1 MNICEAIEKNAK
13 RRPDHPAIMN
23 CNGSVMNYSEYWQL
37 VNSWATAMQN
47 IGIGA
52 QDIIGINLQDTSNH
66 LIALYAIPLAGAV
79 ILPMDWRW
87 TRNEKIRILRHFG
100 ARFVLSEPKDSI
112 SNEKGPWQNV
122 EINKKWE
129 RLVSSKQPK
138 FDLPEGGD
146 SPLILS
152 LSSGTTGT
160 PKGPM
165 ISHQQFLARFMIYF
179 ITIGF
184 SERDRFLCATP
195 LYFGGCRGYSM
206 CTLYAG
212 GTVLMHSPPY
222 DSTELLAFANKNLAT
237 RLFLVPTLL
246 RRLIDLKGGT
256 PKIPLFH
263 SLKLLF
269 STGADLHEAERK
281 ELMQRF
287 CPQYL
292 NFYGSTDG
300 GGCSALMWDDPKHVS
315 TSVGRPVFGA
325 SIEIVDEFDHP
336 VQAGVVGR
344 IRYRHPGT
352 ANAYYKNKSESKK
365 TFKNGWYYPGDLG
378 RLDEQGYLFLAGR
391 EIDLI
396 IRGGVNIYSNE
407 IEDILTSHSAIL
419 EAAVVGWPSKEF
431 GQEIAAFV
439 LLKSNETDADV
450 NHIKEHCRQ
459 NLATYKVPRGIFI
472 VNEMPKSSV
481 GKVLKRKL
489 TDRLVNL

>member
-1 MNICEAIEKNAK
+1 MNICEAIEKNAQ
-13 RRPDHPAIMN
+13 RRPDHPAIMDG
-23 CNGSVMNYSEYWQL
+23 NGDVMTYSEYWQL
-37 VNSWATAMQN
+37 VNSWATALQN
-47 IGIGA
+47 KGIGA
-52 QDIIGINLQDTSNH
+52 QDIIGVNLQDTSNH
-66 LIALYAIPLAGAV
+66 LIALYAIPLSGAV

-87 TRNEKIRILRHFG
+87 TNNEKIRILRHFG

-112 SNEKGPWQNV
+112 FNVKGPWKHI
-122 EINKKWE
+122 EINKSWE
-129 RLVSSKQPK
+129 KLVCVQQPK
-138 FDLPEGGD
+138 LDLSESVD
-146 SPLILS
+146 SPLVLA

-165 ISHQQFLARFMIYF
+165 ITQQQFLARFMIYF
-179 ITIGF
+179 ITVGF

-206 CTLYAG
+206 CTLFAG
-212 GTVLMHSPPY
+212 GTVLLHPLPY
-222 DSTELLAFANKNLAT
+222 EAFELLTFANNNLAT

-246 RRLIDLKGGT
+246 RRLMNIKGGT
-256 PKIPLFH
+256 PEIPLFN

-269 STGADLHEAERK
+269 STGADLHEAERN

-287 CPQYL
+287 CPRYL

-315 TSVGRPVFGA
+315 NSVGRPVFGV
-325 SIEIVDEFDHP
+325 SINIVDEFDLP
-336 VQAGVVGR
+336 VPVGVVGR

-352 ANAYYKNKSESKK
+352 ANAYYKNKRESEK
-365 TFKNGWYYPGDLG
+365 TFKDGWYYPGDLG

-396 IRGGVNIYSNE
+396 IRGGVNIYPNE

-419 EAAVVGWPSKEF
+419 EAAVVGWPSTEF

-439 LLKSNETDADV
+439 LLNPKEKHTQVS
-450 NHIKEHCRQ
+450 HIEEHCRQ
-459 NLATYKVPRGIFI
+459 NLASYKVPREIFLI
-472 VNEMPKSSV
+472 DEMPKSGV

-489 TDRLVNL
+489 SDRLDSL

>member
-1 MNICEAIEKNAK
+1 MNLADVLADNAH
-13 RRPDHPAIMN
+13 RRPDHAAVIE
-23 CNGSVMNYSEYWQL
+23 GGRVLRYSEFFDA
-37 VNSWATAMQN
+37 VCRWAAVLAGLRVAPGSIVGVTLKDTAE
-47 IGIGA
+47 
-52 QDIIGINLQDTSNH
+52 H
-66 LIALYAIPLAGAV
+66 LIALYAIARAGGV

-112 SNEKGPWQNV
+112 SNVKGPWQNV

-256 PKIPLFH
+256 PKIPLFQH
-263 SLKLLF
+263 FLF
-269 STGADLHEAERK
+269 GMNYQISNCRDLRC
-281 ELMQRF
+281 L
-287 CPQYL
+287 
-292 NFYGSTDG
+292 
-300 GGCSALMWDDPKHVS
+300 
-315 TSVGRPVFGA
+315 
-325 SIEIVDEFDHP
+325 
-336 VQAGVVGR
+336 
-344 IRYRHPGT
+344 
-352 ANAYYKNKSESKK
+352 
-365 TFKNGWYYPGDLG
+365 
-378 RLDEQGYLFLAGR
+378 
-391 EIDLI
+391 
-396 IRGGVNIYSNE
+396 
-407 IEDILTSHSAIL
+407 
-419 EAAVVGWPSKEF
+419 
-431 GQEIAAFV
+431 
-439 LLKSNETDADV
+439 
-450 NHIKEHCRQ
+450 
-459 NLATYKVPRGIFI
+459 
-472 VNEMPKSSV
+472 
-481 GKVLKRKL
+481 
-489 TDRLVNL
+489 